1 MNKKNGKLFFKN
13 LTLAPIEKELINFN
27 LLTLNEKN
35 YLFKYHLEV
44 YSKISKEGE
53 VKFIAQ
59 KFLPEISIGDKR
71 VLIINGK
78 VPKHAVLRTPP
89 EGEFIGNLAAGGS
102 ASTIELNEQDKII
115 AQTVADKML
124 DFGLYIVGLD
134 MIGNFLTEINLTSP
148 TCFRELNDQAGENLA
163 KLFVDELFGH

>member
-1 MNKKNGKLFFKN
+1 MC
-13 LTLAPIEKELINFN
+13 IRDR
-27 LLTLNEKN
+27 
-35 YLFKYHLEV
+35 
-44 YSKISKEGE
+44 
-53 VKFIAQ
+53 

-71 VLIINGK
+71 ILIINGK

-148 TCFRELNDQAGENLA
+148 TCFRELNDQADENLA

>member
-1 MNKKNGKLFFKN
+1 M
-13 LTLAPIEKELINFN
+13 
-27 LLTLNEKN
+27 
-35 YLFKYHLEV
+35 
-44 YSKISKEGE
+44 
-53 VKFIAQ
+53 
-59 KFLPEISIGDKR
+59 
-71 VLIINGK
+71 
-78 VPKHAVLRTPP
+78 LRTPP
-89 EGEFIGNLAAGGS
+89 EAKFIGNLAAGGS
-102 ASTIELNEQDKII
+102 ASTIELHEQDKII

>member
-1 MNKKNGKLFFKN
+1 M
-13 LTLAPIEKELINFN
+13 
-27 LLTLNEKN
+27 
-35 YLFKYHLEV
+35 
-44 YSKISKEGE
+44 
-53 VKFIAQ
+53 
-59 KFLPEISIGDKR
+59 
-71 VLIINGK
+71 
-78 VPKHAVLRTPP
+78 LRTPP

-115 AQTVADKML
+115 AQTVADKMV

-148 TCFRELNDQAGENLA
+148 TCFRELNDLADENLA

>member
-1 MNKKNGKLFFKN
+1 M
-13 LTLAPIEKELINFN
+13 
-27 LLTLNEKN
+27 
-35 YLFKYHLEV
+35 
-44 YSKISKEGE
+44 
-53 VKFIAQ
+53 
-59 KFLPEISIGDKR
+59 
-71 VLIINGK
+71 
-78 VPKHAVLRTPP
+78 
-89 EGEFIGNLAAGGS
+89 AAGGS